1 LLSIVETLKEFRN
14 ILLGH
19 RIKIY
24 TDHKN
29 LTYVNFNTERVM
41 RWRLIIEEYS
51 PELIYVKGETNIVA
65 DALSRLDLATSDTSP
80 SDMHDM
86 QYLADNFSLED
97 DDLPDDAYH
106 LQYKLIAKHQN
117 QQKDLFVKLNKQHD
131 GFHLKSFCGG
141 GKKRILICRNEKIV
155 IPKTLQRRVVIWYHN
170 MLCHSGET
178 RTEQTIR
185 QQFWWSNLREDV
197 HDICSKC
204 DTCQRTK
211 RTTKKYGH
219 LPAMEAEADP

>member
-1 LLSIVETLKEFRN
+1 MLSIVETLKEFRN

-19 RIKIY
+19 RIRIY

-97 DDLPDDAYH
+97 DDLLDDAYP
-106 LQYKLIAKHQN
+106 LQYKLIAKH
-117 QQKDLFVKLNKQHD
+117 
-131 GFHLKSFCGG
+131 
-141 GKKRILICRNEKIV
+141 
-155 IPKTLQRRVVIWYHN
+155 
-170 MLCHSGET
+170 
-178 RTEQTIR
+178 
-185 QQFWWSNLREDV
+185 
-197 HDICSKC
+197 
-204 DTCQRTK
+204 
-211 RTTKKYGH
+211 
-219 LPAMEAEADP
+219 